1 MLNQG
6 FHYISY
12 LETSYE
18 GREKLLSCLPLLALL
33 ATRRVLTSNICAS
46 MIKIT
51 LHSEIM
57 DGNES
62 ITIYESSETS
72 DRVLEVGVY
81 AGAAITT
88 CLGSIAITGL
98 IIKGVFIYYIKYA
111 APKERP
117 INNMVLYDQV
127 SNKLKRTRTNVFF
140 EKKKKNG

>member
-1 MLNQG
+1 M
-6 FHYISY
+6 
-12 LETSYE
+12 
-18 GREKLLSCLPLLALL
+18 
-33 ATRRVLTSNICAS
+33 
-46 MIKIT
+46 MKIT

-117 INNMVLYDQV
+117 INNMVFYDQV

-140 EKKKKNG
+140 